1 MKKMKPCGGMSTS
14 GVGSPTKGTN
24 TMKKALQA
32 KGMKH
37 MHPGA
42 HKGTR

>member
-1 MKKMKPCGGMSTS
+1 MTKPCGGMMTT
-14 GVGSPTKGTN
+14 GVGNPMKGTN

-32 KGMKH
+32 KGMKTK
-37 MHPGA
+37 MVGQ